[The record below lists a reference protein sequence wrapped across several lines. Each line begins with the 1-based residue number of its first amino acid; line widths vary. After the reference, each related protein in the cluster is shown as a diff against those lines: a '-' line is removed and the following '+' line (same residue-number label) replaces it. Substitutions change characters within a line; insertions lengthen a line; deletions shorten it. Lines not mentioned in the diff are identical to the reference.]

1 VRSRPRTVGSY
12 CKNPPKTRFKNL
24 WNWLIVLVPATVWQ
38 ILNVKL
44 RQPETEVMRISWNHL
59 GRAYVLAEFWHL
71 EPLCLELPDT
81 TQRNNSSMDK
91 KTSRYYYYLLHDEK
105 TQTTT
110 LFFPTCNW
118 NCIPNSIM
126 LHLIS
131 RRSHKLKKKLCIIA
145 IWHNNYSKCSSFL
158 PTRCKYTCRILLNQ
172 FILFLTCSRHRN
184 LQNIR
189 ILQVSCYD
197 FFAWSKVVRIDPE
210 SCNLF

>member
-1 VRSRPRTVGSY
+1 
-12 CKNPPKTRFKNL
+12 
-24 WNWLIVLVPATVWQ
+24 
-38 ILNVKL
+38 
-44 RQPETEVMRISWNHL
+44 M
-59 GRAYVLAEFWHL
+59 
-71 EPLCLELPDT
+71 
-81 TQRNNSSMDK
+81 K
-91 KTSRYYYYLLHDEK
+91 KTPTR
-105 TQTTT
+105 T

-197 FFAWSKVVRIDPE
+197 FFCLIKSSANRSRIMQPFLNPNIIFFSNTPQIVCHRIIKKNQNKDLENSNILEVSDVVNKL
-210 SCNLF
+210 S